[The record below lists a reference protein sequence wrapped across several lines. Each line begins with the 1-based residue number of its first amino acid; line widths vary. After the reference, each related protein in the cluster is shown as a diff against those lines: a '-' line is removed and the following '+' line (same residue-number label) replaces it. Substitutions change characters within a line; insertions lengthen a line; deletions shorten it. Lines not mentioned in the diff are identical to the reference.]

1 VTSERPEKA
10 RNGPNRQTPIR
21 QEAVATALAAGH
33 TRANA
38 ARKCGVGE
46 TTIKRWQKQP
56 AFMARVAELRAELT
70 DRTLGLL
77 ARASGKAVVTLVAS
91 LNDESTGNRIKASDV
106 LLTHDAKAR
115 EAAELKQQLADIQE
129 QLGQL
134 EGSKGKGRAK

>member
-1 VTSERPEKA
+1 
-10 RNGPNRQTPIR
+10 
-21 QEAVATALAAGH
+21 
-33 TRANA
+33 
-38 ARKCGVGE
+38 
-46 TTIKRWQKQP
+46 
-56 AFMARVAELRAELT
+56 MARVAELRAELT